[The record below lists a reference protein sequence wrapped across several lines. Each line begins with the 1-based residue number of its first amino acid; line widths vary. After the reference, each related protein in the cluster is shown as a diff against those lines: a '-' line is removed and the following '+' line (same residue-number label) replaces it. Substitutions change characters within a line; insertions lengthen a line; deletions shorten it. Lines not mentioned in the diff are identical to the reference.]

1 MLGAGRVWKGPPL
14 GPRRRTVRCWV
25 TPCRERTALP
35 AWPVRHRS
43 RGPRCLR
50 YRPPDVAAGRAVL
63 TLLVAGA
70 APASAS
76 AAEHDSITFQ
86 QRIVIPMK
94 SAGFDAKVATANG
107 YEIRTT
113 GSGQQ
118 YSVPKGTPRGSE
130 ALFDIVN
137 GTCGTS
143 WVFISGIGNAKV
155 QMETGYSVLMNV
167 LSRAWRVV
175 LVDNGG
181 SSTHSF
187 SGGATGAVADWTKV
201 VSGLTRG
208 DAFAVMNNNGTNI
221 AILANGRI
229 CRSGG
234 PSDRTIIT

>member
-1 MLGAGRVWKGPPL
+1 MRLLRVY
-14 GPRRRTVRCWV
+14 C
-25 TPCRERTALP
+25 
-35 AWPVRHRS
+35 
-43 RGPRCLR
+43 
-50 YRPPDVAAGRAVL
+50 AAMIGAVL

-76 AAEHDSITFQ
+76 GAEHNSTTTFQ
-86 QRIVIPMK
+86 QRIVVPMK
-94 SAGFDAKVATANG
+94 SAGFDAKVAAANG
-107 YEIRTT
+107 YEIRKTR
-113 GSGQQ
+113 SGQQ
-118 YSVPKGTPRGSE
+118 YSVRKGTPRGSE

-143 WVFISGIGNAKV
+143 WVFVSGIGNAKV

-167 LSRAWRVV
+167 LSRSWRVV

-181 SSTHSF
+181 ASTHSF
-187 SGGATGAVADWTKV
+187 SGGATGAVAGWTKE

-208 DAFAVMNNNGTNI
+208 DAFAVINNNGSNF
-221 AILANGRI
+221 AVLANGRI